1 MRRLG
6 VTECILLVTQ
16 RITKYPV
23 LVERILHNTEGPAF
37 KMKRNHCRV
46 QFNDNV
52 TLFSGKLYLLYEV
65 SHLFC
70 L

>member
-23 LVERILHNTEGPAF
+23 LVERMLNNTEGPCPS
-37 KMKRNHCRV
+37 H
-46 QFNDNV
+46 V
-52 TLFSGKLYLLYEV
+52 TSVGDDMAVFWDVGA
-65 SHLFC
+65 HLARLC
-70 L
+70 LQLEQKNTRI